1 MMRRF
6 PVSLRRTVAVTLL
19 VGFVPL
25 GSACFGSFHLTQK
38 VLGFNKSVSPNK
50 WVRWF
55 VFLGLT
61 IIPVYEFASLADVF
75 FANSIEFWTGK
86 NPITVKLEPKTV
98 VGEDGGLARLV
109 PLDDGARIEV
119 VEASGAVHSMT
130 LRREAP
136 GVIAAYDRDGTLVR
150 KLVGLGSDDVRIV
163 EVAASR

>member
-1 MMRRF
+1 MIRRF
-6 PVSLRRTVAVTLL
+6 PLSLRKIIAVALL

-25 GSACFGSFHLTQK
+25 GGACFGSFNLTRK
-38 VLGFNKSVSPNK
+38 LVGFNKGVSPNK

-55 VFLGLT
+55 VFLGLN
-61 IIPVYEFASLADVF
+61 IIPVYEFASLVDVF
-75 FANSIEFWTGK
+75 FANSVEFWTGD

-98 VGEDGGLARLV
+98 VGEEGALARLI

-130 LRREAP
+130 LLREAP
-136 GVIAAYDRDGTLVR
+136 GVVAVYDRDGRLVR
-150 KLVGLGSDDVRIV
+150 KLVGLGSDDPHIV

>member
-1 MMRRF
+1 MVRRF
-6 PVSLRRTVAVTLL
+6 PPSLRKLVAVTLL
-19 VGFVPL
+19 AGFVPL
-25 GSACFGSFHLTQK
+25 GGACFGSFHLTQK

-98 VGEDGGLARLV
+98 VGEDGALARLI
-109 PLDDGARIEV
+109 PLHDGARIEV
-119 VEASGAVHSMT
+119 VEASGAVHRMT
-130 LRREAP
+130 LLREAP
-136 GVIAAYDRDGTLVR
+136 GVVAAYDQDGRLVR
-150 KLVGLGSDDVRIV
+150 KLVGLGSDNPRIV
-163 EVAASR
+163 EMAASH